1 MNPIKTILVPLD
13 FSTHSAAAL
22 DFAID
27 LAPRYGASIE
37 LLYVY
42 EPIGNALPEHYVL
55 VSPEQED
62 LVIGRFQQQLESER
76 KRAEAAGARSLE
88 TTLLMGSV
96 RERIVNHATEKKHD
110 LIVMG
115 THGRTG
121 FSHLLLGSAAE
132 SVLRRAPCPVATV
145 RGPR

>member
-1 MNPIKTILVPLD
+1 MTPIKTILVPVD
-13 FSTHSAAAL
+13 FSPQSAAAV

-42 EPIGNALPEHYVL
+42 ELLGNALPEHYAL
-55 VSPEQED
+55 ISPDQEAQ
-62 LVIGRFQQQLESER
+62 VIGRFRQQLDSER
-76 KRAEAAGARSLE
+76 ERAEAAGVGSLE
-88 TTLLMGSV
+88 ATLLMGSA
-96 RERIVNHATEKKHD
+96 REQIVSHAIDKKHD

-121 FSHLLLGSAAE
+121 LSHLLLGSVAE
-132 SVLRRAPCPVATV
+132 SVLRRSPCPVATV
-145 RGPR
+145 RGPK